1 MITSGWPKLPKI
13 QLQIVWEQNHTEEGL
28 GQSGRESKLK

>member
-13 QLQIVWEQNHTEEGL
+13 QLQIVWENHREEGL